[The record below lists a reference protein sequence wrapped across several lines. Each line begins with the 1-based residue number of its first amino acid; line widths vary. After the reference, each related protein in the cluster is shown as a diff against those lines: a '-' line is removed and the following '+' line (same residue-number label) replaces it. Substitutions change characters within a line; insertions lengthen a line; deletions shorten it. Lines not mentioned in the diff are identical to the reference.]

1 MDRSPAGQIKLQ
13 EAETMLHDHDRQNK
27 THHQRSRRQLGL
39 EAKHWEQGYM
49 AAMFG
54 IPASDPGL
62 YSAAHQAGHKAAQ
75 LGARPVYVNV
85 AGLPALAR
93 S

>member
-1 MDRSPAGQIKLQ
+1 MDRSPAGKIKLQ
-13 EAETMLHDHDRQNK
+13 EAITMLADRDYKNK
-27 THHQRSRRQLGL
+27 HQRSRRQLGL

-54 IPASDPGL
+54 IPAADPGL
-62 YSAAHQAGHKAAQ
+62 YSAAHQAGHKAAT

-93 S
+93 N